1 MAKKRA
7 VEHYRKH
14 EIVAE
19 VEPAK
24 GKWSYTLSVVSHDG
38 DNSTVIAKETLD
50 GFDSDLAGLHAAG
63 DGEHHEQARGDGNR

>member
-1 MAKKRA
+1 
-7 VEHYRKH
+7 
-14 EIVAE
+14 

-50 GFDSDLAGLHAAG
+50 GFDSDLAGLHAAK
-63 DGEHHEQARGDGNR
+63 ERGRELVDSNRE

>member
-7 VEHYRKH
+7 VEHYKKH

-24 GKWSYTLSVVSHDG
+24 SKWSYTLSVISHDG
-38 DNSTVIAKETLD
+38 DHSTVIARETLD
-50 GFDSDLAGLHAAG
+50 GFDSDLAGLHAAKK
-63 DGEHHEQARGDGNR
+63 RGRELIDSIRE